1 MSIVSKEYRTI
12 TQIAGPLVFVEKTEP
27 VGYNELATVT
37 MPDGTQ
43 KRGQVLDTSGKYVV
57 IQVFEGTAG
66 VERAAGVK
74 FLGET
79 MRMPVSRDML
89 GRILNGA
96 GDPIDG
102 GPAITPE
109 DRLDI
114 NGAAINPWA
123 RAEPKGSSR
132 PVSRHRRY
140 EHPGPW
146 PEAPIFSG
154 CGLRTTTSRSIA
166 RQAKVRG
173 SNEEFAVGL
182 RRHGLHA
189 GRRSSSCPT
198 SRGRAR

>member
-12 TQIAGPLVFVEKTEP
+12 SQIAGPLVFVEKTEP

-43 KRGQVLDTSGKYVV
+43 KRGQVLDTSDKYVV
-57 IQVFEGTAG
+57 IQVFEGTSG
-66 VERAAGVK
+66 IEKAAGVR

-79 MRMPVSRDML
+79 MRMPVSQDML

-123 RAEPKGSSR
+123 RAEPKEDRKS
-132 PVSRHRRY
+132 V
-140 EHPGPW
+140 
-146 PEAPIFSG
+146 
-154 CGLRTTTSRSIA
+154 
-166 RQAKVRG
+166 V
-173 SNEEFAVGL
+173 
-182 RRHGLHA
+182 
-189 GRRSSSCPT
+189 
-198 SRGRAR
+198 